1 MSDLIR
7 RDDVFEAL
15 GITDKS
21 TKYGGDHSGYNTLM
35 LYEIKGEIDSI
46 PTAEPKVGKWER
58 KPYKRQGH
66 EEVVIEGYSWRCSNC
81 GDARKRNEPGM
92 KFCPNCGA
100 KMERSE

>member
-7 RDDVFEAL
+7 REDVFKTL

-35 LYEIKGEIDSI
+35 LYEIMDAIDSI
-46 PTAEPKVGKWER
+46 PTAEPKVGKW
-58 KPYKRQGH
+58 
-66 EEVVIEGYSWRCSNC
+66 IEKEDGLEGQYWDCSVCGISWAFNDSGTPSEHGVNY
-81 GDARKRNEPGM
+81 
-92 KFCPNCGA
+92 CPNCGA